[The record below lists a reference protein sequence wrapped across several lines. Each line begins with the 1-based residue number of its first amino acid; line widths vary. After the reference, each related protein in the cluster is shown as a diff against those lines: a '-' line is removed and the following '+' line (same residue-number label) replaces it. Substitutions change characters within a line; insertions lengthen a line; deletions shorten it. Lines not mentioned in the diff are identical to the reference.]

1 MIFDPMTAHT
11 ARGAAGASQGTLS
24 RRTFLI
30 AGAAVGG
37 GLLIGVGFGAAGTAS
52 ADAADLANSTALS
65 PNAFVRIDPD
75 GQVTV
80 TMGYIEMGQGTYTS
94 VPMLIAEEL
103 EVDLTS
109 VRFEHAPPNDK
120 LYANPLLGFQVTG
133 GSTTIRSSWEPMRR
147 AGATARVMLVTAAAS
162 AWKVE
167 PASCRA
173 EKGEVIHAASGRRV
187 KYGALVAD
195 AAKLPVPEQVALKQ
209 AQDFKLI
216 GTPAKR
222 LDTPA
227 KVNGTAQFGIDA
239 RVPGMKIATLASS
252 PVFGGKL
259 RSVDDSKALAV
270 RGVLKVVRLDD
281 AVAVIADH
289 MGAAKKGLAA
299 LDIQWDNGP
308 NASLQTADIVRELE
322 AAANTKAGAVAR
334 NEGDADK
341 ALAGA
346 ATRVEAVYEVP
357 FLAHATMEPMNCT
370 VDLRADSCELWLG
383 SQVLTRAQAAAAQ
396 VAGLP
401 LEKVTVHN
409 HLLGGGF
416 GRRLEVDYVIRA
428 VQIAKQVG
436 APVKVI
442 WTREEDMQ
450 HGMYRP
456 YFYLRFAAGLDAQG
470 QPVAWKNRIVGSS
483 ILARWAPPLFK
494 NGFDRDAV
502 ESAAKPPYA
511 LPNIFVDYVQQ
522 EPPAIPTA
530 FWRGVGPT
538 RNVFAVE
545 SFIDE
550 LAAAAKQD
558 AVAYR
563 RGLLSKNPRA
573 KAVLEL
579 AAEKAGWGQALPKGR
594 GRGVAVQFAFGTYM
608 AQVADVEV
616 GKDGGVLVRRV
627 VCAVDC
633 GTVINPDTV
642 RAQVESGIMFGVSA
656 TLHGA
661 ITLKDGRVEQSNF
674 HDYRVVRMNE
684 APTIEIHI
692 VKSGEAPGGMGE
704 PGTSALAPAVTNAIY
719 AATGK
724 RLRKLPVDGAQLR
737 A

>member
-1 MIFDPMTAHT
+1 MLFDRIDEHAVDSTT
-11 ARGAAGASQGTLS
+11 GGSGAPVS
-24 RRTFLI
+24 RRTFLM
-30 AGAAVGG
+30 AGAAVSG
-37 GLLIGVGFGAAGTAS
+37 GLLIGVGFGAAATAPAKA
-52 ADAADLANSTALS
+52 ADAAGSPAFS

-103 EVDLTS
+103 EVDLAS
-109 VRFEHAPPNDK
+109 VRYEHAPPNDK

-133 GSTTIRSSWEPMRR
+133 GSTTIRASWEPMRR

-162 AWKVE
+162 AWKVD
-167 PASCRA
+167 PASCHA

-187 KYGALVAD
+187 KYGALVAA
-195 AAKLPVPEQVALKQ
+195 AAKLPVPEQVALKRPE
-209 AQDFKLI
+209 DFKLI
-216 GTPAKR
+216 GTAAKR

-227 KVNGTAQFGIDA
+227 KVNGTARFGIDA
-239 RVPGMKIATLASS
+239 QVPGMKIATLVSS

-259 RSVDDSKALAV
+259 RSVDDTKALAV
-270 RGVLKVVRLDD
+270 RGVRKVVRLDD

-299 LDIQWDNGP
+299 LDIQWDDGP
-308 NASLQTADIVRELE
+308 NAKLQTADIVRELE
-322 AAANTKAGAVAR
+322 AAANTKPGAVAR

-370 VDLRADSCELWLG
+370 VDLRADHCELWLG
-383 SQVLTRAQAAAAQ
+383 NQVLARAQAAAAQ
-396 VAGLP
+396 TAGLP

-428 VQIAKQVG
+428 VQIAKQAG
-436 APVKVI
+436 GPVKVI
-442 WTREEDMQ
+442 WTREEDMRR
-450 HGMYRP
+450 GMYRP
-456 YFYLRFAAGLDAQG
+456 YFYFRFAAGLDAQG

-483 ILARWAPPLFK
+483 ILARWAPPLFE
-494 NGFDRDAV
+494 NGYDRDAV
-502 ESAAKPPYA
+502 ECAAEPPYA
-511 LPNIFVDYVQQ
+511 LSNIFVDYVQQ
-522 EPPAIPTA
+522 EPPGIPTA

-550 LAAAAKQD
+550 LAAAARQD
-558 AVAYR
+558 PVAYR
-563 RGLLSKNPRA
+563 RGLLAKNPRA

-579 AAEKAGWGQALPKGR
+579 AAEKAGWAQGLPKGT
-594 GRGVAVQFAFGTYM
+594 GRGVAVQFAFGSYM
-608 AQVADVEV
+608 AQVAEVEV
-616 GKDGGVLVRRV
+616 GKEGDVLVRRV

-633 GTVINPDTV
+633 GTVVNPDTV
-642 RAQVESGIMFGVSA
+642 AAQIESGIIFGISA

-674 HDYRVVRMNE
+674 NDYRVVRMNE
-684 APTIEIHI
+684 APMIEIHI
-692 VKSGEAPGGMGE
+692 VKSGQAPGGMGE

>member
-1 MIFDPMTAHT
+1 MTFDRTHEHSADN
-11 ARGAAGASQGTLS
+11 ASADSAPIS
-24 RRTFLI
+24 RRTFLM
-30 AGAAVGG
+30 AGAAIGG
-37 GLLIGVGFGAAGTAS
+37 GLLIGVGFGPVLSSQAK
-52 ADAADLANSTALS
+52 AADTAGLPAFS

-75 GQVTV
+75 GQVTL

-103 EVDLTS
+103 EVDLAS
-109 VRFEHAPPNDK
+109 VRFEHAPPDDK

-147 AGATARVMLVTAAAS
+147 AGATARTMLVSAAAS
-162 AWKVE
+162 AWKVD
-167 PASCRA
+167 PGSCRA
-173 EKGEVIHAASGRRV
+173 EKGEVIHPASSRRV

-195 AAKLPVPEQVALKQ
+195 AAKLPVPEQVTLKRPE
-209 AQDFKLI
+209 DFKLI

-227 KVNGTAQFGIDA
+227 KINGTARFGIDA
-239 RVPGMKIATLASS
+239 RPPGMKIATLASS

-270 RGVLKVVRLDD
+270 RGVRKVVRLDD

-299 LDIQWDNGP
+299 LDIQWDDGP
-308 NASLQTADIVRELE
+308 NAKLQTADIVRELE

-396 VAGLP
+396 TAGLP

-428 VQIAKQVG
+428 VQIAKHAEG
-436 APVKVI
+436 PVKVI

-456 YFYLRFAAGLDAQG
+456 YFYFRFAAGLDAQG
-470 QPVAWKNRIVGSS
+470 QPVGWKNRVVGSS

-494 NGFDRDAV
+494 NGLDFDAV
-502 ESAAKPPYA
+502 ECTAEPPYA
-511 LPNIFVDYVQQ
+511 LSNIFVDYVQQ
-522 EPPAIPTA
+522 EPVGIPTA

-558 AVAYR
+558 PVAYR

-594 GRGVAVQFAFGTYM
+594 GRGVSVQFAFGSYM
-608 AQVADVEV
+608 AQVADVEIDKAGDV
-616 GKDGGVLVRRV
+616 RVRRV

-633 GTVINPDTV
+633 GMVVNPDTV
-642 RAQVESGIMFGVSA
+642 RAQIESGIIFGVSA

-674 HDYRVVRMNE
+674 NNYQVVRMNE
-684 APTIEIHI
+684 APVIEIHV
-692 VKSGEAPGGMGE
+692 VKSGEAPGGIGE

-724 RLRKLPVDGAQLR
+724 RVRKLPVDGAQLR

>member
-1 MIFDPMTAHT
+1 MMFDRVHEHSAGN
-11 ARGAAGASQGTLS
+11 ASDDSGALIS

-37 GLLIGVGFGAAGTAS
+37 GLLIGVGLSS
-52 ADAADLANSTALS
+52 ALSSQAKAADTAGS
-65 PNAFVRIDPD
+65 PAFSPSAFVRIDPD

-103 EVDLTS
+103 EVDLAS

-147 AGATARVMLVTAAAS
+147 AGATARTMLVTAAAS
-162 AWKVE
+162 AWKVD
-167 PASCRA
+167 PGSCRA
-173 EKGEVIHAASGRRV
+173 EKGEVIHPASSRRV

-195 AAKLPVPEQVALKQ
+195 AAKLPVPEQVTLKRPE
-209 AQDFKLI
+209 DFKLI

-227 KVNGTAQFGIDA
+227 KVNGTARYGIDA
-239 RVPGMKIATLASS
+239 QVPGMKIATLATS

-259 RSVDDSKALAV
+259 RSVGDSKALAV
-270 RGVLKVVRLDD
+270 RGVRKVVRLDD

-299 LDIQWDNGP
+299 LDIQWDDGP
-308 NASLQTADIVRELE
+308 NAKLQTVDIVRELE

-346 ATRVEAVYEVP
+346 VTRVEAVYEVP

-396 VAGLP
+396 TAGLP
-401 LEKVTVHN
+401 LDKVTVHN

-428 VQIAKQVG
+428 VQIAKQAEG
-436 APVKVI
+436 PVKVI

-456 YFYLRFAAGLDAQG
+456 YFYFHFAAGLDAQG
-470 QPVAWKNRIVGSS
+470 QPVAWKNRVVGSS
-483 ILARWAPPLFK
+483 ILARWAPLLFK

-502 ESAAKPPYA
+502 ECAAKPPYA
-511 LPNIFVDYVQQ
+511 LSNIFVDYVQQ
-522 EPPAIPTA
+522 EPLGIPTA

-550 LAAAAKQD
+550 LAAAARQD
-558 AVAYR
+558 PVAYR
-563 RGLLSKNPRA
+563 RGLLSKNQRA

-594 GRGVAVQFAFGTYM
+594 GRGVSVLFAFGSYL
-608 AQVADVEV
+608 AQVADVEIDKAGDV
-616 GKDGGVLVRRV
+616 RVRRV

-633 GTVINPDTV
+633 GMVVNPDTV
-642 RAQVESGIMFGVSA
+642 RAQIESGIIFGVSA
-656 TLHGA
+656 TLYGA

-674 HDYRVVRMNE
+674 HNYQVVRMNE
-684 APTIEIHI
+684 APVIEIHI

-724 RLRKLPVDGAQLR
+724 RLRKLPVDSAELT